1 MCYSAMFYGSQAEYS
16 EYDDMVYLCLRID
29 NLDSRQVE
37 VDVTETIRDDVTSRS
52 TQR

>member
-29 NLDSRQVE
+29 SRQVE